1 MIKRIAIT
9 SVTLLALGTAD
20 LVAQVNDKGTFHAS
34 VGIAAGGHVTT
45 YETSLLGVVN
55 SENDGAAT
63 VTYPIELGYG
73 LGERF
78 SLGLYIEPGVYLD
91 SSASESNGLT
101 LVGIQPRFYI
111 VNGDRFAWMASLHL
125 GVSALRYDVDEPGNR
140 TEAKYSGANLGL
152 STGVGYYFSDHIGLN
167 LQLRYVGTTMPLRSW
182 SVNGVD
188 FDPDLI
194 DAKLTTRG
202 VALQASLAFKF

>member
-1 MIKRIAIT
+1 MIKHIAFT
-9 SVTLLALGTAD
+9 SVALVVLGTAD
-20 LVAQVNDKGTFHAS
+20 LTAQVNDKGTFHVSIGA
-34 VGIAAGGHVTT
+34 AAGGHATT
-45 YETSLLGVVN
+45 YETTVLGVVN
-55 SENDGAAT
+55 TENDGAAT

-91 SSASESNGLT
+91 SSASESNGLA

-111 VNGDRFAWMASLHL
+111 VNGNRFAWMASLQL

-140 TEAKYSGANLGL
+140 TEAKYSGTNLGL
-152 STGVGYYFSDHIGLN
+152 STGVGFYFTDNIGLN

-194 DAKLTTRG
+194 DATLTTRG
-202 VALQASLAFKF
+202 AAVQASLAFKF

>member
-1 MIKRIAIT
+1 MIKHIAFT
-9 SVTLLALGTAD
+9 SVALVAIGTAE
-20 LVAQVNDKGTFHAS
+20 LAAQVNDRGTFHAS
-34 VGIAAGGHVTT
+34 VGIAASGHATS
-45 YETSLLGVVN
+45 YETTILGVVN
-55 SENDGAAT
+55 TENDGAAT

-73 LGERF
+73 LGQRF

-91 SSASESNGLT
+91 SSASESNGLA

-111 VNGDRFAWMASLHL
+111 VNGDRFAWMASLQL

-140 TEAKYSGANLGL
+140 TEAKYSGTNLGL
-152 STGVGYYFSDHIGLN
+152 STGVGFYFSDLIGLN

-194 DAKLTTRG
+194 DAKLITRG
-202 VALQASLAFKF
+202 VSLQASLAFKF